1 MILLENRLMALTLA
15 SLRASLVQNPNAA
28 MHFLLPDGDMVPPH
42 FHITEVGRV
51 QKDFIDCG
59 GTVRSSTTCLLQ
71 VWVASDTEHR
81 LKANKLLAILNVA
94 EPLLGQADLALE
106 VEYEGQTISQF
117 PITQSEI
124 TPAGLLFHLGSK
136 HTACLAPDK
145 CGIPLGEASSNDAGS
160 SCGPKGCC

>member
-1 MILLENRLMALTLA
+1 MALTLA

-59 GTVRSSTTCLLQ
+59 GTVRSSTTCLVQ

-106 VEYEGQTISQF
+106 VEY
-117 PITQSEI
+117 
-124 TPAGLLFHLGSK
+124 
-136 HTACLAPDK
+136 
-145 CGIPLGEASSNDAGS
+145 
-160 SCGPKGCC
+160 